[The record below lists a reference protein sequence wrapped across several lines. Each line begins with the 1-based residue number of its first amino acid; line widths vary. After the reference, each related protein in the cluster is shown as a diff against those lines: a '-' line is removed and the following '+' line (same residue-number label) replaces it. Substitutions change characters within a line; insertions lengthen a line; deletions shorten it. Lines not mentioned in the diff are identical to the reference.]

1 MITLFSKGDYD
12 FVKRGGPWIFKQH
25 ALIVKD
31 FDNSVQPS
39 AIKLDAVPV
48 WVRIY
53 DVPFGKQ
60 DETWGMRYGGGLGEA
75 LEVDVPDSELKKQE
89 FLRVRVNLPYDRR
102 LQTQLTTGVK
112 GKPREVKVFKL
123 KYERVPYY
131 CSHCGFMGHKKDDC
145 EKRRIGTPSL
155 DYDAHEL
162 RCSPFKKFE
171 HRSHS
176 IPPAG
181 HPSARRGISFSS
193 YGSAES
199 HKRFGQEHGHEAR
212 RSSLTPDPTQ
222 SRAGSVDHDM
232 PPLVDDIVPGVIDGY
247 GRIIGQATSAPG
259 PVLDMHRVVDADGF
273 EGKEVAA
280 PPEEELNL
288 VAKVDAMQMEA
299 NRMRKGQ
306 EGQVQKVLEDR
317 DASQPIVQFP
327 EEDNPCE
334 GHGTDNF
341 QITMTDDMMM
351 HMQQLQAKATSTIS
365 GGRVL
370 SSKEMI
376 PAMRNLSNLQVSFGS
391 ASDTP
396 MPPADSVLGKRGA
409 EESEVQ
415 GERLELSLGLNYG
428 AKEDGGMLKKGKK
441 QSVEQDL
448 SAARSVELVYKR
460 NKKQTATGHEP
471 SGKLAR
477 PSVWSHQGQ

>member
-1 MITLFSKGDYD
+1 
-12 FVKRGGPWIFKQH
+12 
-25 ALIVKD
+25 
-31 FDNSVQPS
+31 
-39 AIKLDAVPV
+39 
-48 WVRIY
+48 
-53 DVPFGKQ
+53 
-60 DETWGMRYGGGLGEA
+60 
-75 LEVDVPDSELKKQE
+75 
-89 FLRVRVNLPYDRR
+89 
-102 LQTQLTTGVK
+102 
-112 GKPREVKVFKL
+112 
-123 KYERVPYY
+123 
-131 CSHCGFMGHKKDDC
+131 
-145 EKRRIGTPSL
+145 
-155 DYDAHEL
+155 
-162 RCSPFKKFE
+162 
-171 HRSHS
+171 
-176 IPPAG
+176 
-181 HPSARRGISFSS
+181 
-193 YGSAES
+193 
-199 HKRFGQEHGHEAR
+199 
-212 RSSLTPDPTQ
+212 
-222 SRAGSVDHDM
+222 M

-299 NRMRKGQ
+299 SRMRKGQ
-306 EGQVQKVLEDR
+306 EGRVQKVLEDR
-317 DASQPIVQFP
+317 DAPQPIVQFP
-327 EEDNPCE
+327 EEDNPGE
-334 GHGTDNF
+334 GHGTDNL
-341 QITMTDDMMM
+341 QITMTADMMM
-351 HMQQLQAKATSTIS
+351 HMQQLQAKATSTSS

-477 PSVWSHQGQ
+477 PNVWSRQGQ